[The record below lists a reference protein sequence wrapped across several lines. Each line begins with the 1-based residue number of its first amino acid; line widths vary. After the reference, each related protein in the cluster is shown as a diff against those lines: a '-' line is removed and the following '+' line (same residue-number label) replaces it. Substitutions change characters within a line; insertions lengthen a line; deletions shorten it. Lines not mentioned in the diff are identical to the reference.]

1 MACLTK
7 KVFHVDANKKKL
19 TSSTFK
25 LRQPSL
31 IVIPS
36 QTHKSF
42 GQERAHFYSVE
53 MYEEPRLDW
62 APETGGLTQDDVLWS
77 EELTENSSMD

>member
-1 MACLTK
+1 MARYAK
-7 KVFHVDANKKKL
+7 KVFNVNANKKKL
-19 TSSTFK
+19 TSSTFE
-25 LRQPSL
+25 LRKPSL

-62 APETGGLTQDDVLWS
+62 APETGGLTQDDVWWS
-77 EELTENSSMD
+77 EELTATSSMN